1 MDVEGTEGR
10 LAVIYVARKKF
21 TGNGVDYLPG
31 DIVPDVDS
39 WPRPE
44 SVLRAGYVVLKDD
57 PAPVEVKP
65 VRATRKPKE

>member
-1 MDVEGTEGR
+1 
-10 LAVIYVARKKF
+10 VIYVARKKF

-44 SVLRAGYVVLKDD
+44 SVVRAGYVVLQDD
-57 PAPVEVKP
+57 QTPTAPVEIKP